1 MSSNIKIVSLL
12 QPPPETVALFDELIL
27 IDSGRIMYA
36 GPLDDVVG
44 HFESL
49 GYVLP
54 DRTDV
59 ADWLLSLPTKG
70 GAQYLADENAK
81 HLTTTEFK
89 AKYDESVLGQGI
101 RKNNEKPLGDDYQLT
116 DEEVTFFKTRYHNR
130 SYQSLKLLVLREML
144 LWW

>member
-1 MSSNIKIVSLL
+1 MSSTIKIVSLL

-49 GYVLP
+49 GYMLP
-54 DRTDV
+54 ERTDV

-89 AKYDESVLGQGI
+89 AKYDESVLGKRI
-101 RKNNEKPLGDDYQLT
+101 RESNEKPLDDDYKLSD
-116 DEEVTFFKTRYHNR
+116 DEVAFFKTKYHNS
-130 SYQSLKLLVLREML
+130 SYYSLKLLVGREML